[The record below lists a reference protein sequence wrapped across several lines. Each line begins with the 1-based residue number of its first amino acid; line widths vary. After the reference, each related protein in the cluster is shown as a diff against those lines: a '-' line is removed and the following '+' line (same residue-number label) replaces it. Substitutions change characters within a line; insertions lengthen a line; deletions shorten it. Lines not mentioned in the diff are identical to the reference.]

1 MQSIKNNAT
10 SELQIWE
17 KLRILVGDE
26 RDAGV
31 YVARIEEFINGG
43 IIITNPEFA
52 SGNSLLRN
60 DIPVIVQITR
70 KDAAYQFHSRIRV
83 QGDDASRRFI
93 LTPPRGLQRVQ
104 RRMFARVD
112 FPTRVV
118 YAPLPTDSKW
128 QDWENNGSW
137 CETKADNLSAGGL
150 LIESSEDMT
159 VGMLVALWIDELRE
173 IGLPTDYLAVCR
185 RSFLN
190 EGKRYAGFEFI
201 SGSDLSRYL
210 SKGDISRLP
219 AKYKQFDRRIQDR
232 LVTFLFQKQIE
243 LRQKGL
249 I

>member
-10 SELQIWE
+10 SDLRIWD

-31 YVARIEEFINGG
+31 YVSRVEEIINGG
-43 IIITNPEFA
+43 IIITNPEFV

-60 DIPVIVQITR
+60 DLPVIVQIAR
-70 KDAAYQFHSRIRV
+70 EDAAYQFHSRIRV
-83 QGDDASRRFI
+83 QGADASRRFI

-118 YAPLPTDSKW
+118 YAQLPTDSNW
-128 QDWENNGSW
+128 QNWEKNGGW
-137 CETKADNLSAGGL
+137 CETNAVNLSAGGIL
-150 LIESSEDMT
+150 MKSSDDMKPGILI
-159 VGMLVALWIDELRE
+159 ALQIGELRQP
-173 IGLPTDYLAVCR
+173 GLPTDFLAVCR
-185 RSFLN
+185 RNFLY
-190 EGKRYAGFEFI
+190 EGKRCAGFEFI
-201 SGSDLSRYL
+201 FGSDLDRYL

-219 AKYKQFDRRIQDR
+219 DKYKQFDRHIQDR
-232 LVTFLFQKQIE
+232 LVTLLFQKQIE

>member
-1 MQSIKNNAT
+1 MQSIKNNST
-10 SELQIWE
+10 NELRIWE

-43 IIITNPEFA
+43 IIITNPEFV

-60 DIPVIVQITR
+60 DLPVIVQIAR
-70 KDAAYQFHSRIRV
+70 EDAAYQFHSRIRL
-83 QGDDASRRFI
+83 QGDEALRRFI

-112 FPTRVV
+112 FPTRVS
-118 YAPLPTDSKW
+118 YALLPTDSKW
-128 QDWENNGSW
+128 QNWEKNGCWS
-137 CETKADNLSAGGL
+137 ETKAVNLSAGGIL
-150 LIESSEDMT
+150 MESSEDLKS
-159 VGMLVALWIDELRE
+159 GMLIALQVDELRHA
-173 IGLPTDYLAVCR
+173 GLPTDFIAVCR

-190 EGKRYAGFEFI
+190 EGLRCTGLEFLF
-201 SGSDLSRYL
+201 GNDLDRYL

-219 AKYKQFDRRIQDR
+219 DKFKQFDRHVQDR

>member
-10 SELQIWE
+10 NGLRVWD

-31 YVARIEEFINGG
+31 YVSRIEEIINGG
-43 IIITNPEFA
+43 IIITNPEFV

-60 DIPVIVQITR
+60 DLPVIVQIAR
-70 KDAAYQFHSRIRV
+70 EDAAYQFHSRIRV
-83 QGDDASRRFI
+83 QGVDTSRRFI

-104 RRMFARVD
+104 RRRFARVE

-118 YAPLPTDSKW
+118 YAPLPADAKW
-128 QDWENNGSW
+128 QNWEKNGGW
-137 CETKADNLSAGGL
+137 CETNAVNLSAGGL
-150 LIESSEDMT
+150 LMESSEDMRI
-159 VGMLVALWIDELRE
+159 GMLVALRIGELRQAD
-173 IGLPTDYLAVCR
+173 LLTDFLGVCR

-201 SGSDLSRYL
+201 SGSDLGRYL
-210 SKGDISRLP
+210 SRGDISRLP

-232 LVTFLFQKQIE
+232 LVNFLFQKQIE

>member
-1 MQSIKNNAT
+1 MQSIKNKAT
-10 SELQIWE
+10 SELRIWE

-31 YVARIEEFINGG
+31 YVARIEEIINGG
-43 IIITNPEFA
+43 IIITNPEFV

-60 DIPVIVQITR
+60 DLPVIVQIAR
-70 KDAAYQFHSRIRV
+70 EDAAYQFHSRIRV
-83 QGDDASRRFI
+83 QGDDVTRRFI

-112 FPTRVV
+112 FPARVL
-118 YAPLPTDSKW
+118 YTQLPTDSKW
-128 QDWENNGSW
+128 QNWEKNGNR
-137 CETKADNLSAGGL
+137 CETKAINLSAGGIL
-150 LIESSEDMT
+150 MESTEDLKS
-159 VGMLVALWIDELRE
+159 GMLIALQVDELRQA
-173 IGLPTDYLAVCR
+173 GLPNDFLAVCR
-185 RSFLN
+185 RNFLY
-190 EGKRYAGFEFI
+190 EGQRCAGFEFVF
-201 SGSDLSRYL
+201 SSDLGRYL

-219 AKYKQFDRRIQDR
+219 HKFKQFDRRTQDR

>member
-1 MQSIKNNAT
+1 VQSIKNNAT
-10 SELQIWE
+10 SELQVWE

-31 YVARIEEFINGG
+31 YVARTEEFINGG
-43 IIITNPEFA
+43 IIITNPEFV

-70 KDAAYQFHSRIRV
+70 QDAAYQFHSRIRV
-83 QGDDASRRFI
+83 QGDETTRRFI
-93 LTPPRGLQRVQ
+93 LAPPRGLQRVQ

-128 QDWENNGSW
+128 QNWEKDGVW
-137 CETKADNLSAGGL
+137 CETNAVNLSAGGL
-150 LIESSEDMT
+150 LMESSEDIK
-159 VGMLVALWIDELRE
+159 VGMLVALQISELRHN
-173 IGLPTDYLAVCR
+173 GLPTDYIAVCR
-185 RSFLN
+185 RSFID
-190 EGKRYAGFEFI
+190 EGKRCAGVELI
-201 SGSDLSRYL
+201 SGSDLGRHL

-219 AKYKQFDRRIQDR
+219 AKYKQFDRHIQDR